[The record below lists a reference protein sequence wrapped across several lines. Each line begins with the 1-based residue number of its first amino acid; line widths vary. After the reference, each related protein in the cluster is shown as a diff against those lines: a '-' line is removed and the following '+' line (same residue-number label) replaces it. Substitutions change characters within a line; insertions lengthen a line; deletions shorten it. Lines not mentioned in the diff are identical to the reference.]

1 MLNDYKITKPT
12 SSLNIQIEAQV
23 IEMLQAMEK
32 HKKITV
38 SELDGNMGWHKVD
51 MKIRPHFKYMGAF
64 FTLSLVGKLDKS

>member
-38 SELDGNMGWHKVD
+38 SELANTALRRFIGAHKD
-51 MKIRPHFKYMGAF
+51 FLPADYFEKNQN
-64 FTLSLVGKLDKS
+64 KLNDQR